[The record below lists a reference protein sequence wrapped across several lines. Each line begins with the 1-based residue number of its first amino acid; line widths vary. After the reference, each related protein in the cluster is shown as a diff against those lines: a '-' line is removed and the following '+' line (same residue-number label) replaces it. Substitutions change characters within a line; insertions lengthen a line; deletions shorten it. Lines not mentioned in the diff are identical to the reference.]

1 MDRQLPLTP
10 HILHKSAADD
20 VLLSG
25 LMDILPAQLAD
36 ATVTQMLAAL
46 DPAQCQ
52 LLHSLYRQ
60 EPVGVWILRSIPLFI
75 EGDALAALSSFEMD
89 LQGFYQPVAG
99 GYQLTAQWLPRQVEA
114 YLQRHLNT
122 PLLDA
127 HAVRQMADLLFEW
140 PQWTVSSRTAYTV
153 LNDTNNYF
161 FYNKPHEHVP
171 GLMLIEVA
179 RQAMY
184 HYVYSH
190 TGYRRGEVS
199 ISIEDLNVS
208 FSSYTESTYA
218 VEVVVEHTTSEKRRQ
233 PRSIDKTATFFQNGA
248 VVATLR
254 LRGNVMKM
262 PLFKRMRTL
271 SFPEHHWF
279 SPSARVLPD
288 VLLQTA
294 SGHSFVGQL
303 MHLSL
308 TGLRFRGSA
317 TGLAGDQAINQAA
330 IHVQGIGFISFAIK
344 GCQPGEAEDERIA
357 HFDVLDKQTLVALKE
372 VIKCHCFHA
381 PEQTPVR
388 RLDASNEALAPA
400 FSRVEG

>member
-1 MDRQLPLTP
+1 MERQLPLTP
-10 HILHKSAADD
+10 HVLHKSAVED

-36 ATVTQMLAAL
+36 DTVQQMLAAL
-46 DPAQCQ
+46 DAPQCQ
-52 LLHSLYRQ
+52 VLHSLYRQ
-60 EPVGVWILRSIPLFI
+60 DPLGIWILRSIPLFI
-75 EGDALAALSSFEMD
+75 EADALAALSTFEMD

-99 GYQLTAQWLPRQVEA
+99 GYLLSAQWLPRQVEA
-114 YLQRHLNT
+114 YLQRHLGT
-122 PLLDA
+122 PVLDDN
-127 HAVRQMADLLFEW
+127 AVRQMADLLFEW

-208 FSSYTESTYA
+208 FNNYTESTYA
-218 VEVVVEHTTSEKRRQ
+218 VEVVVEHSASEKRRQ

-279 SPSARVLPD
+279 SPSTRVLPD
-288 VLLQTA
+288 ILLQTA
-294 SGHSFVGQL
+294 SGHSFVGHL
-303 MHLSL
+303 LHLSL
-308 TGLRFRGSA
+308 AGLRFRGGA
-317 TGLAGDQAINQAA
+317 TLAGEQAITRAA
-330 IHVQGIGFISFAIK
+330 IHVQGSGFISFPIK
-344 GCQPGEAEDERIA
+344 GCEPGEAEDERIA
-357 HFDVLDKQTLVALKE
+357 HFDALDKPTLLALKE

-381 PEQTPVR
+381 PDKPPARGLE
-388 RLDASNEALAPA
+388 ASNEALAPA
-400 FSRVEG
+400 LSRVEA

>member
-1 MDRQLPLTP
+1 MERQLPLTP
-10 HILHKSAADD
+10 HVLHKSAVED

-25 LMDILPAQLAD
+25 LMDILPAQLAGD
-36 ATVTQMLAAL
+36 TVRQMLAAL
-46 DPAQCQ
+46 DDPQHQ

-60 EPVGVWILRSIPLFI
+60 EPAGAWVLRSIPSFI
-75 EGDALAALSSFEMD
+75 EGDALPSLSTFEMD

-114 YLQRHLNT
+114 YLQRHLHT
-122 PLLDA
+122 PVLDDD
-127 HAVRQMADLLFEW
+127 AVRQMADLLFAA
-140 PQWTVSSRTAYTV
+140 PQWTGSSRTAYSV

-208 FSSYTESTYA
+208 FNSYTESTYA
-218 VEVVVEHTTSEKRRQ
+218 VEVVVEHSAGEKRHQ

-279 SPSARVLPD
+279 APSSRVLPD
-288 VLLQTA
+288 ILLQTA

-308 TGLRFRGSA
+308 AGLRFRGSA
-317 TGLAGDQAINQAA
+317 AGLPGDQAISRVA
-330 IHVQGIGFISFAIK
+330 IHVQGTGFISFPVK
-344 GCQPGEAEDERIA
+344 GCQPGDADEERIA

-381 PEQTPVR
+381 PEQSPASAFE
-388 RLDASNEALAPA
+388 ASNEALAPA